1 MLGIYRIFYHI
12 MDPIM
17 ISSILLKLFKHSRL
31 SEFCSWG
38 KDCLDYMMKNQ
49 GNIIPKGAGGII
61 FFEFDTS
68 KEKKVRN
75 IQYDS

>member
-38 KDCLDYMMKNQ
+38 KDCLDYGMKNQ
-49 GNIIPKGAGGII
+49 GNIIPKGA
-61 FFEFDTS
+61 
-68 KEKKVRN
+68 
-75 IQYDS
+75 